1 MDPAYRAHLGA
12 RVGAIP
18 WRQNQHLL
26 QTHEN
31 NHIPTIKLTL
41 KVNSKNHKCLDMCSK
56 LLLLLLLLLLLHFE
70 RAAILPL
77 KFKHALT
84 ILSSSCTNLTVL
96 VKFPYGN

>member
-1 MDPAYRAHLGA
+1 MGPAYRGNLGA
-12 RVGAIP
+12 CVGAIP

-31 NHIPTIKLTL
+31 KLVPTIKLTF
-41 KVNSKNHKCLDMCSK
+41 KINSKNHKCLEMCSK
-56 LLLLLLLLLLLHFE
+56 LLLLVLLLHFE

>member
-1 MDPAYRAHLGA
+1 MGPAYRGNLGA

-31 NHIPTIKLTL
+31 NHVPTIKLTF
-41 KVNSKNHKCLDMCSK
+41 KVNSKNHKCLEMCSK
-56 LLLLLLLLLLLHFE
+56 LLLLLHFE

-77 KFKHALT
+77 KFKYALT
-84 ILSSSCTNLTVL
+84 ILPSSGTNLTVL

>member
-1 MDPAYRAHLGA
+1 MGPAYRANFDA

-18 WRQNQHLL
+18 WRQNQYLL

-31 NHIPTIKLTL
+31 NHIPTIKLIF
-41 KVNSKNHKCLDMCSK
+41 KVNSKNHKCLEMCSK
-56 LLLLLLLLLLLHFE
+56 LLLLLLLLDFE
-70 RAAILPL
+70 RAAVLPL
-77 KFKHALT
+77 KFKHTIT